1 MLVPVQLTVLC
12 LVLCLKKEMEVKS
25 SASLQSLA
33 PIAQNHHTR
42 IASDRQA
49 NINSKQTRAIQVPLE
64 ESYLEK
70 MCFEPA
76 SASGL
81 ELPEPIVLSVP
92 ELARP
97 LKL

>member
-1 MLVPVQLTVLC
+1 M
-12 LVLCLKKEMEVKS
+12 
-25 SASLQSLA
+25 
-33 PIAQNHHTR
+33 
-42 IASDRQA
+42 
-49 NINSKQTRAIQVPLE
+49 PLE

-97 LKL
+97 LNCRMIGTGARSEPARPQRGGKIVTEGGSGVEKPDLNSTIDVRVLPAMEFGGRSVT